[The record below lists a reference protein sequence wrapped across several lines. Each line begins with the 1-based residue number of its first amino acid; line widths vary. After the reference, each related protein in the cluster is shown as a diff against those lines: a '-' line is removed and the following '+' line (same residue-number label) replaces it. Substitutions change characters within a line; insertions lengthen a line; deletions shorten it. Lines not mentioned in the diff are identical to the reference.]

1 MAENHEKH
9 VGNVWVAP
17 LAALQFLTIA
27 PPLIRRRF
35 TAQEMG
41 WSVGFFP
48 LVGML
53 LGLVLAGLRWGLGYL
68 LPPGV
73 SAVLVL
79 AAWVL
84 MTGALHLDGF
94 LDACDGLLGGHTPE
108 RRLEI
113 MRDERV
119 GAFGVIGGMLLLLLK
134 YSTLVTLEPIAR
146 LILVPTLGRW
156 GMALAVVGFPY
167 ARTSGTGRVFKDY
180 AGWRQMAL
188 ATAIVLPAAWIAAG
202 GMGLAGIAL
211 TGILVFAL
219 ARFVLA
225 RLPGLT
231 GDVYGAICEA
241 VEASV
246 LLLCVIW
253 PGV

>member
-1 MAENHEKH
+1 MAEGNHKKQ
-9 VGNVWVAP
+9 VSNVWVAP
-17 LAALQFLTIA
+17 FAALQFLTLV
-27 PPLIRRRF
+27 PPIIHRRF
-35 TAQEMG
+35 TVQEMG

-48 LVGML
+48 LVGVL
-53 LGLVLAGLRWGLGYL
+53 LGLVLAGLRWGSGYL

-79 AAWVL
+79 TAWVL

-94 LDACDGLLGGHTPE
+94 LDACDGLLGGHAPE
-108 RRLEI
+108 ARLEI
-113 MRDERV
+113 MHDERV
-119 GAFGVIGGMLLLLLK
+119 GAFGVIGGVLLLLLK
-134 YSTLVTLEPIAR
+134 YSALVTLEPIAR

-156 GMALAVVGFPY
+156 GMVWAVIGFPY
-167 ARTSGTGRVFKDY
+167 ARASGAGRVFKDY

-188 ATAIVLPAAWIAAG
+188 ATAVVLPTAWIVAG
-202 GMGLAGIAL
+202 GVGLVGIVL

-219 ARFVLA
+219 ARFALV

-231 GDVYGAICEA
+231 GDVYGAICEI
-241 VEASV
+241 VEAVV

-253 PGV
+253 P

>member
-1 MAENHEKH
+1 MAENHEKQTSDI
-9 VGNVWVAP
+9 WVAP
-17 LAALQFLTIA
+17 LAALQFLTIV
-27 PPLIRRRF
+27 PPIIRRRF

-48 LVGML
+48 LVGLL
-53 LGLVLAGLRWGLGYL
+53 LGLVLAGLRWGSGYL

-73 SAVLVL
+73 AAVLVL

-84 MTGALHLDGF
+84 MTGALHLDGL
-94 LDACDGLLGGHTPE
+94 LDACDGLLGGYTPE

-113 MRDERV
+113 MHDERV

-134 YSTLVTLEPIAR
+134 YSALVTLGPVAR
-146 LILVPTLGRW
+146 LILVPVLGRW
-156 GMALAVVGFPY
+156 GMVLAVVGFPY

-180 AGWRQMAL
+180 AGWHQMAL
-188 ATAIVLPAAWIAAG
+188 ATAIVLPVAWIVAG
-202 GMGLAGIAL
+202 GMGLAGMAL
-211 TGILVFAL
+211 TGVLVFAL
-219 ARFVLA
+219 ARFALA

-231 GDVYGAICEA
+231 GDVYGAICEL
-241 VEASV
+241 VEATV

-253 PGV
+253 P